1 MINYK
6 LYQDNR
12 SNSHYPGKWYARAT
26 HSQTLGLRELSAHMA
41 SHNCGFSKG
50 QIQGI
55 LTDMVGC
62 IRELILDG
70 KSVKIPDLGIF
81 YPSLKARPAGS
92 VAAFNVKENIASVR
106 VGCRSTGA
114 GRASRRTDVH
124 VAEAPVYTGG
134 TAKQDNEQFPP
145 AP

>member
-1 MINYK
+1 MINYR

-26 HSQTLGLRELSAHMA
+26 HTQTLELEDLSAHMA

-62 IRELILDG
+62 IRELVLDG

-81 YPSLKARPAGS
+81 YPSLRTKPADS

-114 GRASRRTDVH
+114 MRSSRLKDVT
-124 VAEAPVYTGG
+124 VAETPVYSGG
-134 TAKQDNEQFPP
+134 TDKETKE
-145 AP
+145 

>member
-26 HSQTLGLRELSAHMA
+26 HSQTTDLDGLADHMA

-55 LTDMVGC
+55 LTDMVSC
-62 IRELILDG
+62 IRELVLDG
-70 KSVKIPDLGIF
+70 KSVKITDLGIF
-81 YPSLKARPAGS
+81 YPSLRTKPADT

-114 GRASRRTDVH
+114 MRSSRLKDVH
-124 VAEAPVYTGG
+124 IAEAPVYSGG
-134 TAKQDNEQFPP
+134 TDKQTKE
-145 AP
+145 

>member
-6 LYQDNR
+6 FYQNNR

-26 HSQTLGLRELSAHMA
+26 HSQTLGLEDLSAHMA

-62 IRELILDG
+62 IRELIRDG

-81 YPSLKARPAGS
+81 YPSLKTKPADS

-106 VGCRSTGA
+106 GRMPQHRSHALIATY
-114 GRASRRTDVH
+114 RRTR
-124 VAEAPVYTGG
+124 GRG
-134 TAKQDNEQFPP
+134 TCIYGRHSQAGQ
-145 AP
+145 

>member
-6 LYQDNR
+6 FYQNNR

-26 HSQTLGLRELSAHMA
+26 HSQTLGLEDLSAHMA

-81 YPSLKARPAGS
+81 YPSLKTKPADS

-114 GRASRRTDVH
+114 VRSSRLTDVH

>member
-6 LYQDNR
+6 FYQNNR
-12 SNSHYPGKWYARAT
+12 SNSHYLGKWYARAT
-26 HSQTLGLRELSAHMA
+26 HSQTLGLEDLSAHMA

-62 IRELILDG
+62 IRELIRDG

-81 YPSLKARPAGS
+81 YPSLKTKSADS

-114 GRASRRTDVH
+114 MRSSRLTDVH

>member
-12 SNSHYPGKWYARAT
+12 SNSHYLGKWYARAT
-26 HSQTLGLRELSAHMA
+26 HSQTMELEDLSAHMA

-55 LTDMVGC
+55 LTDMVSC
-62 IRELILDG
+62 IRELVLDG

-81 YPSLKARPAGS
+81 YPAVKSKPADS
-92 VAAFNVKENIASVR
+92 IAAFNVKENIASVR

-114 GRASRRTDVH
+114 MRSSRLTDVH
-124 VAEAPVYTGG
+124 IAEAPVYTGG
-134 TAKQDNEQFPP
+134 KDKADKK
-145 AP
+145 